1 MYESRV
7 LDDAAR
13 VAGVHGPGYP
23 IRAGQ
28 ETFLLGRLTKEL
40 RNRWTAWAVQHAEQT
55 LREMAALYPVEEYS
69 KAVRDFHR
77 AKNQGD
83 WFWHGDQ
90 SRRLLASNEGGVQLV
105 RLLLAQHHPEVDE
118 DLVQWLLLLWSCPS
132 CSWRGGQP
140 EKKSGT
146 RCASCKSPTPGP
158 DVSPAGVSAFLQEVM
173 AEAAAGDQL
182 SGTSGDLA
190 DMLAAR
196 LAERAVAPTCCKHAV
211 AEAFYH
217 CPACEVGVLE
227 SVKHD
232 QLAAA
237 IRELSSADPRMPHLG
252 AARPRSEPAVANGLC
267 DAARTALSA
276 G

>member
-13 VAGVHGPGYP
+13 VAGVNGPGYP
-23 IRAGQ
+23 IRAGK
-28 ETFLLGRLTKEL
+28 ETFYLGRLTKEV
-40 RNRWTAWAVQHAEQT
+40 RNRWVAWSVQHVEQT
-55 LREMAALYPVEEYS
+55 LREMAALYPVDEYG
-69 KAVRDFHR
+69 KAVRDYHR

-90 SRRLLASNEGGVQLV
+90 SRRLLASNEGGLQLV
-105 RLLLAQHHPEVDE
+105 LLLLLQHHPEADE

-132 CSWRGGQP
+132 CGWRGLHP
-140 EKKSGT
+140 EKPAGT
-146 RCASCKSPTPGP
+146 RCGSCKSPTPGV
-158 DVSPAGVSAFLQEVM
+158 DVSPAGVSAFFQEVM
-173 AEAAAGDQL
+173 AEVAAGDQL
-182 SGTSGDLA
+182 AGTSADLA
-190 DMLAAR
+190 DLLAVR
-196 LAERAVAPTCCKHAV
+196 LEERAGKPTCCRQAK
-211 AEAFYH
+211 AEEFYH
-217 CPACEVGVLE
+217 CPGCGVGVLE
-227 SVKHD
+227 SLKQD